1 MSLYRGY
8 NTIDNPTPKTRIED
22 QELIIRDL
30 INHFHISR
38 GEKLM
43 NINFGTIIW
52 SVLFDPLT
60 DELKDAIVE
69 DVSRIINYDPRLINN
84 SVLVTESRHGILIEA
99 RLSFK
104 DTNQS
109 MILRMQ
115 FDRDSQKLSFDY

>member
-115 FDRDSQKLSFDY
+115 FDRDSQKLSIDY

>member
-109 MILRMQ
+109 MTLRMQ
-115 FDRDSQKLSFDY
+115 FDRDSQKLSIDY

>member
-1 MSLYRGY
+1 
-8 NTIDNPTPKTRIED
+8 
-22 QELIIRDL
+22 
-30 INHFHISR
+30 
-38 GEKLM
+38 M

-109 MILRMQ
+109 MTLRMQ
-115 FDRDSQKLSFDY
+115 FDRDSQKLSIDY